1 MESVLFASFPSP
13 LGLWRYLDWVMTL
26 AHVSFLSME
35 ATPTKESPSVSAW
48 VSVKYTFLPR

>member
-1 MESVLFASFPSP
+1 M
-13 LGLWRYLDWVMTL
+13 WRYLDWVMTL